1 MSNKIFTVMHE
12 EYEPH
17 PQISYILTSER
28 GATLLK
34 ITQYVNA
41 GDFHDYEK
49 TAISIDWETA
59 YIEYTEI
66 GPRNG
71 IKHNYVDL
79 DYDSAV
85 WLHCKLG
92 KMLEAGASEGVD
104 NE

>member
-49 TAISIDWETA
+49 TAI
-59 YIEYTEI
+59 
-66 GPRNG
+66 
-71 IKHNYVDL
+71 
-79 DYDSAV
+79 
-85 WLHCKLG
+85 
-92 KMLEAGASEGVD
+92 
-104 NE
+104 

>member
-1 MSNKIFTVMHE
+1 MAVSSALAYTREGPVMSNKIFTVMHE

-49 TAISIDWETA
+49 TAISLDWKTA
-59 YIEYTEI
+59 KWLRKQLKKALKAIPPEVANEYE
-66 GPRNG
+66 
-71 IKHNYVDL
+71 
-79 DYDSAV
+79 
-85 WLHCKLG
+85 
-92 KMLEAGASEGVD
+92 
-104 NE
+104 

>member
-49 TAISIDWETA
+49 TAISLDWKTA
-59 YIEYTEI
+59 KWLRKQLKKALKAIPPEVANEYE
-66 GPRNG
+66 
-71 IKHNYVDL
+71 
-79 DYDSAV
+79 
-85 WLHCKLG
+85 
-92 KMLEAGASEGVD
+92 
-104 NE
+104 